1 MTILLVDDHPI
12 VLEGMRT
19 LLASL
24 PNTSFASATTAARAR
39 EIIDGSMVDI
49 MIADLEL
56 GGDSG
61 LALAEYLHERQP
73 AARVAIYTM

>member
-56 GGDSG
+56 KGGSG
-61 LALAEYLHERQP
+61 MQLIRTWWRQ
-73 AARVAIYTM
+73 RLSLG